1 MAARDRP
8 ASDPAPP
15 DNDWRRTTAGFLLGV
30 VAVGVTVNLLS
41 EHGYPALTMI
51 TGLGAVFAVAHWL
64 RRYPNSGMQRTVQY
78 TLWALAAGCTAVA
91 AATPGR
97 WTGWLVL
104 AAAGLLAVTVL
115 LKEGLHEAANLLGGA
130 AFVGLGS
137 AAATVGINLMV
148 DHARLMGTAAVILGV
163 SLMAGGVSVLAE
175 SHALAGWSTMGLG
188 VAAAV
193 ASGGCL
199 LDGRTLLGVAAA
211 AGGLALVGGAIA
223 WLTGSMRV
231 LGATSVTGGLAS
243 TAAGFG
249 LLAEG
254 TVLAGASVVAG
265 GIAFLMSGS
274 AWLVGLPGMLASA
287 TALLGVAALA
297 AGTAA
302 VFSGYALPGA
312 AMLATGAA
320 LTVAGFV
327 HLSRA
332 GITKRWRDAW
342 ERWTKDQGS
351 KS

>member
-8 ASDPAPP
+8 SSDPAPP
-15 DNDWRRTTAGFLLGV
+15 NNDWRRTTAGFLLGV

-41 EHGYPALTMI
+41 EHGYPALTLI

-115 LKEGLHEAANLLGGA
+115 LKEGLHEA
-130 AFVGLGS
+130 
-137 AAATVGINLMV
+137 
-148 DHARLMGTAAVILGV
+148 
-163 SLMAGGVSVLAE
+163 
-175 SHALAGWSTMGLG
+175 
-188 VAAAV
+188 
-193 ASGGCL
+193 
-199 LDGRTLLGVAAA
+199 
-211 AGGLALVGGAIA
+211 
-223 WLTGSMRV
+223 
-231 LGATSVTGGLAS
+231 
-243 TAAGFG
+243 GFG
-249 LLAEG
+249 PLAEG
-254 TVLAGASVVAG
+254 TVLAGASVVVG
-265 GIAFLMSGS
+265 GVAFLMSGS

-302 VFSGYALPGA
+302 VFSGYTLPGA

-327 HLSRA
+327 HLGPYPRSLDDLPGGGQPHLR
-332 GITKRWRDAW
+332 R
-342 ERWTKDQGS
+342 
-351 KS
+351 